1 MCYFCGELF
10 IVWCKILD
18 PVVAVL
24 FVCVLSVF
32 SSVALVYVCLALG
45 IEPGRF
51 GTCTRKSDKTTSIYN
66 GRYVSTHNGN
76 A

>member
-32 SSVALVYVCLALG
+32 SSVALDYVCLALG
-45 IEPGRF
+45 LEPGRL
-51 GTCTRKSDKTTSIYN
+51 GCTRKGDKTASIYN